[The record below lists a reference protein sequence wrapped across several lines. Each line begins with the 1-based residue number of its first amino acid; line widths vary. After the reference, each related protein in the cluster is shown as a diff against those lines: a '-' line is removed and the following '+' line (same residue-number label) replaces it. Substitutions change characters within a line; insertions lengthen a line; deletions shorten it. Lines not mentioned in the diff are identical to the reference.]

1 MWLKLSKIIRIIS
14 RIDDDNRIT
23 KAEEEKQVELTVKI
37 EDEEIVEFQ
46 MIMEM
51 TTFIKDTIRTTEAI
65 ERNLEKVRQVLLYFR
80 SRGDLGE
87 E

>member
-1 MWLKLSKIIRIIS
+1 MIWIIS